1 LRRLGLAGTPI
12 NQVPK
17 GIAKLKL
24 LNDLEQYPVGGSSNN
39 SGRTQ
44 DGWSLEELG
53 PLFQLRNLDMIKLE
67 RASPC
72 SADSLLLDKK
82 FLKQLQLRCT
92 ERTHEQY
99 SEDDVINIERT
110 FEKLIPPQS
119 IECIIIGNFF
129 GRRFPTWLDT
139 AAHFPSLKY
148 LNLIQ
153 CKSCVHLPP
162 IGQLPNLK
170 YLRIEGA
177 TAVTKIGPEF
187 VGYGVGNPIS
197 AEAVAFP
204 KLETLVIEDMSNWE
218 EWTFFAKEE
227 EARAA
232 SKEAGE
238 DGAVAK
244 QIGEATAS
252 FKEVGP

>member
-1 LRRLGLAGTPI
+1 
-12 NQVPK
+12 
-17 GIAKLKL
+17 
-24 LNDLEQYPVGGSSNN
+24 
-39 SGRTQ
+39 
-44 DGWSLEELG
+44 
-53 PLFQLRNLDMIKLE
+53 MIKLE

-82 FLKQLQLRCT
+82 FLKQLWLRCT
-92 ERTHEQY
+92 EPTDEPY
-99 SEDDVINIERT
+99 SEEDVINIERT

-119 IECIIIGNFF
+119 IEDMVIANFF

-139 AAHFPSLKY
+139 ATHFPSLKY
-148 LNLIQ
+148 LKLVW

-162 IGQLPNLK
+162 IIGQLPNLK

-187 VGYGVGNPIS
+187 VGCGVGNPIS

-204 KLETLVIEDMSNWE
+204 KLETLVIEDMPNWE

-227 EARAA
+227 EATAA
-232 SKEAGE
+232 SKEAGK
-238 DGAVAK
+238 DGAAAK
-244 QIGEATAS
+244 QKGEAPPPRVQLLPRLKTLELAS
-252 FKEVGP
+252 CPRLRALPQQLGLEATSLNVLD

>member
-1 LRRLGLAGTPI
+1 M
-12 NQVPK
+12 
-17 GIAKLKL
+17 
-24 LNDLEQYPVGGSSNN
+24 
-39 SGRTQ
+39 Q

-53 PLFQLRNLDMIKLE
+53 PLFQLRKLDMIKLE

-82 FLKQLQLRCT
+82 FLKQLNLCCT

-99 SEDDVINIERT
+99 SEDHVINIERT

-119 IECIIIGNFF
+119 IEDMAIAVFF

-139 AAHFPSLKY
+139 ATHFPSLKY
-148 LNLIQ
+148 LKLVW

-162 IGQLPNLK
+162 IIGQLPNLK

-187 VGYGVGNPIS
+187 VGCGVGNPIS

-204 KLETLVIEDMSNWE
+204 KLEALVIEDMSNWE
-218 EWTFFAKEE
+218 EWTFVVEGEE
-227 EARAA
+227 VTTA

-238 DGAVAK
+238 DGAAAEQK
-244 QIGEATAS
+244 GEA
-252 FKEVGP
+252 PRPRM